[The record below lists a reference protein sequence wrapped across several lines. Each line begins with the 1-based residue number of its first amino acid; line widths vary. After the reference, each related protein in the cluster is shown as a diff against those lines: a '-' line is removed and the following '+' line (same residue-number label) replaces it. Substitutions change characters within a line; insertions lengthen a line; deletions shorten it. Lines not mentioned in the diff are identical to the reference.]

1 RDRNLHLGSRRID
14 FGLARRLAVAN
25 ASQEVRDR
33 IRHAHV
39 VLQWFQ
45 LLPAGL
51 SEARDFSPHGRLA
64 QLGAAEAEL
73 AIVAARAA
81 RDLATIAQTDLARIA
96 GQSLQLGLRRLAL
109 RRAGRRLANNLFQT

>member
-1 RDRNLHLGSRRID
+1 
-14 FGLARRLAVAN
+14 
-25 ASQEVRDR
+25 
-33 IRHAHV
+33 
-39 VLQWFQ
+39 
-45 LLPAGL
+45 
-51 SEARDFSPHGRLA
+51 SPHGRLA

-109 RRAGRRLANNLFQT
+109 RRAGRRLANNLFQTSALRRITLHQLCTLLLAVDHRCLGHRLALRLSCRASFVSATCGTEN